1 MHGDHS
7 EAHPHELEASE
18 AGLLPGGGVVQPPL
32 RDAGK
37 GAVTAP
43 EAANREKE
51 EVIAKAMAD
60 KDEAVNTVDQR
71 IQAVKDEADKK
82 VVEAE
87 ATRNESVAVLDSVK
101 NDAEAAKAK
110 L

>member
-7 EAHPHELEASE
+7 EAHPHELEAAE

-43 EAANREKE
+43 EAATREKVE
-51 EVIAKAMAD
+51 DDVYLNLGMAYL
-60 KDEAVNTVDQR
+60 
-71 IQAVKDEADKK
+71 
-82 VVEAE
+82 VE
-87 ATRNESVAVLDSVK
+87 SLSGSIISC
-101 NDAEAAKAK
+101 AANK
-110 L
+110 